1 MAQQES
7 PREDL
12 LREATALIERL
23 ELVPRAG
30 SSSRPESH
38 NSDSPIVAGFR
49 AGGGLSIFFG
59 EDPAY
64 HFNAAGELRRAY
76 VDSLLYKA
84 INGELVSLSRIR
96 SAEQVELRSHKLS
109 APEQAAFIQRISKRL
124 SDLVTD
130 IAANSIVAREQ
141 VPPDNDVL
149 DRLRTWL
156 ANHLDLQIASRP
168 NA

>member
-1 MAQQES
+1 MQDV
-7 PREDL
+7 PIGRN
-12 LREATALIERL
+12 RATAT
-23 ELVPRAG
+23 
-30 SSSRPESH
+30 
-38 NSDSPIVAGFR
+38 SPIVVGFR
-49 AGGGLSIFFG
+49 ANGGLSIFFG

-96 SAEQVELRSHKLS
+96 NAEQVELRSHKLS
-109 APEQAAFIQRISKRL
+109 APEQAAFIQHISKRL
-124 SDLVTD
+124 SDLAAD
-130 IAANSIVAREQ
+130 IAANSIVTREQ
-141 VPPDNDVL
+141 VPPDVDVL

-156 ANHLDLQIASRP
+156 ANHSDMRIASRP